1 MQDYRKLRVWK
12 HSHELVL
19 LVRQATNRF
28 PRTGYAS
35 LRTQITEAAESIPS
49 NIVEGCGTDSQAEL
63 ARFLEFSI
71 KSSMELEYWLKLSR
85 DYGILP
91 QSEWEEL
98 RTDTIDARRM
108 LCGFRAKVRASCSK
122 SARKNGTRENGKR
135 KPR

>member
-19 LVRQATNRF
+19 KVRTATNRF
-28 PRTGYAS
+28 PRRGYAS
-35 LRTQITEAAESIPS
+35 LRTQITNAAESIPC

-71 KSSMELEYWLKLSR
+71 KSSMELEYQLKLSR

-91 QSEWEEL
+91 QVEWDQL
-98 RTDTIDARRM
+98 TTGTIDARRM
-108 LCGFRAKVRASCSK
+108 LCGFRAKVLASCRK
-122 SARKNGTRENGKR
+122 SARKNGKRRNGKLKSR
-135 KPR
+135 

>member
-19 LVRQATNRF
+19 RVRQATNRF

-35 LRTQITEAAESIPS
+35 LRTQITDAAESIPC

-63 ARFLEFSI
+63 VRFLEFSI
-71 KSSMELEYWLKLSR
+71 KSSMELEYQLKLSR

-91 QSEWEEL
+91 QSEWDKL
-98 RTDTIDARRM
+98 TTDTIDARRM

-122 SARKNGTRENGKR
+122 FARKNAKRKNRKR